1 VYGDFHDKLPCVC
14 AFTRAYT
21 HQVSHTRPHTI
32 THTHLHT
39 RKNTHTHTSKYT
51 QMRAG
56 WLCMCVPFTCLG
68 LQDPDVRVVGSPP
81 PGVCTCVRL
90 WLVCVCV
97 RVCVCGWCACVHVCV
112 YVCVGVF
119 MLVCAVCG
127 NVCVAHLHGYSKLQS
142 LLGRPTTT
150 ATSCVFC
157 VFCLVAYA

>member
-1 VYGDFHDKLPCVC
+1 MC

-90 WLVCVCV
+90 WLVCVCACVCIRVCGCFYVSVCCVWQCVCSSLTWLFKIAKFAWQAHHHRHLV
-97 RVCVCGWCACVHVCV
+97 RVLCVLPGCICIVCVCV
-112 YVCVGVF
+112 
-119 MLVCAVCG
+119 
-127 NVCVAHLHGYSKLQS
+127 Q
-142 LLGRPTTT
+142 
-150 ATSCVFC
+150 
-157 VFCLVAYA
+157 